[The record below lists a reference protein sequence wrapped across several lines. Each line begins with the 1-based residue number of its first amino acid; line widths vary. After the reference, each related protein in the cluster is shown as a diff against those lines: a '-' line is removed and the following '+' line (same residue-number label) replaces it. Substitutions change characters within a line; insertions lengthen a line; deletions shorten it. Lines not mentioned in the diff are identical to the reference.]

1 MNLTD
6 PIFTDADK
14 AREHLERT
22 RWPNG
27 PECPHCGVVNEAT
40 RFKGKAHR
48 PGVLKCNACGE
59 QFTATVGT
67 VFERSK
73 VPLNKWLLANYLMNS
88 SKKGVSA
95 HQLHRTLGVT
105 YKTAWFMA
113 HRLREAMRELNPSPL
128 GGAGK
133 VVEADETYIGRLEG
147 VPKQRGGGA
156 HKNIVMTLVERE
168 GSARS

>member
-6 PIFTDADK
+6 PIFTNEAK
-14 AREHLERT
+14 AREHLEAT

-27 PECPHCGVVNEAT
+27 PECPHCGVVDQAT
-40 RFKGKAHR
+40 GLRGKAHR
-48 PGVLKCNACGE
+48 PGVYECRTCNS

-73 VPLNKWLLANYLMNS
+73 VPLNKWLLASYLMAS

-113 HRLREAMRELNPSPL
+113 HRLREGMT
-128 GGAGK
+128 
-133 VVEADETYIGRLEG
+133 EADPTKMGAR
-147 VPKQRGGGA
+147 QNHRG
-156 HKNIVMTLVERE
+156 
-168 GSARS
+168 